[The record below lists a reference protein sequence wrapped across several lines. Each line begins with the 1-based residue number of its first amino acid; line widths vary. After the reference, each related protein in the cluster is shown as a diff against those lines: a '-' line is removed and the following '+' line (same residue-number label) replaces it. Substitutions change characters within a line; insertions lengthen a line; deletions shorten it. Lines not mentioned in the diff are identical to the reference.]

1 MENNG
6 WLGFY
11 TMAGTTNTRLR
22 GAVLF
27 DNGAGRGARLAA
39 SRRTGGGVRSG
50 NAADAARKAGYS
62 GNNHAQ
68 AVEGQRLL
76 TNVDIRA
83 RVEKRR
89 EEAKR
94 RAQLHTDELVG
105 RL

>member
-1 MENNG
+1 MESKKKVPRK
-6 WLGFY
+6 
-11 TMAGTTNTRLR
+11 TPKKS
-22 GAVLF
+22 VK
-27 DNGAGRGARLAA
+27 
-39 SRRTGGGVRSG
+39 RRPSLKREKFVEEYVRSG

-68 AVEGQRLL
+68 AVAGQYLL
-76 TNVDIRA
+76 TNIDIRA